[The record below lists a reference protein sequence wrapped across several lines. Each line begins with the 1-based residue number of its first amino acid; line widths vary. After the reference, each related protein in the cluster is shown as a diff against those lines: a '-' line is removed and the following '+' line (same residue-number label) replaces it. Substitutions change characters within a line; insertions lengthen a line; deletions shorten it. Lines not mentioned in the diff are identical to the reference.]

1 MENTEINLNGR
12 IYPTLSKEDIENLLA
27 SSSGSTPMSTI
38 PFPGPSIGSGTSIW
52 SSGTVGSG
60 LTSVTPMSS
69 PTFPL
74 TYLDYVYDMPEQL
87 VTYSKDEVLNKI
99 LNEMADEVEGKV
111 KPDYKIPTGIDVV
124 DPYDFTVRTFTST
137 TATPF
142 TTTTPSSWRIIR

>member
-1 MENTEINLNGR
+1 MENIEINLSGKTYTF
-12 IYPTLSKEDIENLLA
+12 IPPSEEDIKSLFA
-27 SSSGSTPMSTI
+27 SSSSSTGYIDPITGSSSGPSIWSPGTTGLGSTSITPMS
-38 PFPGPSIGSGTSIW
+38 P
-52 SSGTVGSG
+52 
-60 LTSVTPMSS
+60 
-69 PTFPL
+69 PTYPL
-74 TYLDYVYDMPEQL
+74 HYMDYVYDMPEQL

-137 TATPF
+137 TTTPF